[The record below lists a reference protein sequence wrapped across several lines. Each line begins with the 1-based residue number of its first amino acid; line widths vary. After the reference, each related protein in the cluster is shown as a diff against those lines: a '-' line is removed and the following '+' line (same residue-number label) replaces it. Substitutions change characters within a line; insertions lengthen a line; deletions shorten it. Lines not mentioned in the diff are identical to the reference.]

1 MIPWI
6 LWNPGGGRV
15 WMAVG
20 KRQGRGR
27 GPPWSQDGGMP
38 AGRSGAEGQAGAARD
53 TATGARG
60 PACPS
65 TPHPLCSTAW
75 SRGRKWGG
83 DPPPR
88 PPVPSA
94 ISYNLRKISVRSLTR
109 PDPASHGSTAAPPR
123 QTQRR
128 PRPAPLGIPCS
139 SRSAADTPQ
148 LFFPRVGAR
157 VPRFPAGADT
167 ALPFP
172 ALVALRGRSR
182 HVALP
187 GAPSAAG
194 RNRAAAG
201 RSFTSANDA
210 SGPGLP
216 PARPVSTAPV
226 GNESLSAHTGHLSGV
241 STASAPECAPCSFL
255 ALPRAR
261 QIPAVKTFR
270 CKAAQQLELQVWESP
285 GPVFGRVLWFLT
297 MKFLVELTRLVGG
310 RGWEIPASHGWFG
323 VF

>member
-38 AGRSGAEGQAGAARD
+38 AGRSGAEGAALRARLGPHGTPRRERGAWLVPALRTHCARQP
-53 TATGARG
+53 GAVAESG
-60 PACPS
+60 EE
-65 TPHPLCSTAW
+65 T
-75 SRGRKWGG
+75 
-83 DPPPR
+83 PPP
-88 PPVPSA
+88 PIPSA

-255 ALPRAR
+255 ALPPAR

-297 MKFLVELTRLVGG
+297 MKFL
-310 RGWEIPASHGWFG
+310 
-323 VF
+323 